1 MKNSLVVPALGAYL
15 ASLACW
21 FGLGACGTAGER
33 KDEPMKGGE
42 VEGKGKEVAIP
53 SWSFAWKPG
62 PFEIEHTIQRI
73 GAAGPEVVVVSAH
86 GEVVDSGEN
95 WRVVFS
101 KVTLETPA
109 TGTAPKDLHAALR
122 AGGTHAFA
130 DAWPA
135 LVIGKADGGVVRVEG
150 AAAEL
155 TRVRELHA
163 NPKIK
168 RAPSVSETAVQAQAV
183 ETLAIMRWSAWV
195 VAFAGWD
202 APIGQARQFT
212 YDPDK
217 ADGLSVPLSA
227 AERRLPLT
235 AGLER
240 AEIMRTYA
248 GDALTKKVKADLLA
262 RGQPKAKISAVTK
275 VVREQTITAVTDP
288 ATLRS
293 QRIEQRDV
301 FTLRAYAGKNEQVE
315 TLAETDAWVFTW

>member
-1 MKNSLVVPALGAYL
+1 MKNSLAVLALGAYL
-15 ASLACW
+15 ATLVSLAAIA
-21 FGLGACGTAGER
+21 GCGTAGER

-42 VEGKGKEVAIP
+42 VEGKGKEVVIQ
-53 SWSFAWKPG
+53 SWRFAWKPG

-73 GAAGPEVVVVSAH
+73 GAAGPEVVVVNAH
-86 GEVVDSGEN
+86 GEVVDAGEN
-95 WRVVFS
+95 WRIVFS
-101 KVTLETPA
+101 KVTLESPA

-135 LVIGKADGGVVRVEG
+135 LVIGKAEGGVVRIEG

-163 NPKIK
+163 NPKAK
-168 RAPSVSETAVQAQAV
+168 RAPNASETAAQTQAV
-183 ETLAIMRWSAWV
+183 ETQAIMRWSAWV
-195 VAFAGWD
+195 VAFSGWD

-217 ADGLSVPLSA
+217 SDGLSVPLSA

-262 RGQPKAKISAVTK
+262 RGQPKAKINAVTK

-301 FTLRAYAGKNEQVE
+301 FTVRAYAGKNEQVE
-315 TLAETDAWVFTW
+315 TLAESDAWVFTW